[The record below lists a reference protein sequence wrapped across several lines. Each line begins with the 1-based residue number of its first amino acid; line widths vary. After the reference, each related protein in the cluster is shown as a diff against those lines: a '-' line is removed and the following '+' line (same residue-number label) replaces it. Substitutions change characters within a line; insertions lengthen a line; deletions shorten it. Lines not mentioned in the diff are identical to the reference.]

1 MKSMVN
7 RLMVFCL
14 LATLAGTT
22 AFAKVRKASVALAA
36 DTKVNGTLVKQGSYD
51 VVFDEQSGELSIF
64 KGKKLV
70 VKTATRLEKRDRK
83 ASRIEV
89 QTALE
94 GMEQKL
100 VSISF
105 EGSDQNVVVA
115 NMGMQAGG
123 N

>member
-1 MKSMVN
+1 MKSIVN
-7 RLMVFCL
+7 RVMVFCL

-22 AFAKVRKASVALAA
+22 ALAKVKKASVTLAA
-36 DTKVNGTLVKQGSYD
+36 DTKVNGTLVKQGMYD
-51 VVFDEQSGELSIF
+51 LVFDEQSGELSIF
-64 KGKKLV
+64 KGTKLI

-83 ASRIEV
+83 AGRNEV

-100 VSISF
+100 VSVTF
-105 EGSDQNVVVA
+105 EGSDQNVVVTQ
-115 NMGMQAGG
+115 MGMQAGG